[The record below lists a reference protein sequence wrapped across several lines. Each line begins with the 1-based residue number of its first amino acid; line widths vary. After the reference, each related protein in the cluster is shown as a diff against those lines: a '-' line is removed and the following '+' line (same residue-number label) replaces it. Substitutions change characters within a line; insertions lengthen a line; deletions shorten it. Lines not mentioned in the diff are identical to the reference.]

1 MGYHRLVAQASLHA
15 SSPRLATGVRIIVT
29 YKSAKALLEVLL
41 AIALPASILVG
52 AAEHLHSLALGL
64 RHHGL
69 SAWSMRLAD
78 LLVTA
83 TTGRHLALTA
93 VALALDGLLTSVEA
107 WSLWRGYV
115 WGAWLVVIATAS
127 LIPFE
132 IWELVREPR
141 MGRLLLVIVNGMI
154 VAYLSARV
162 RRGRARVG

>member
-1 MGYHRLVAQASLHA
+1 LHA
-15 SSPRLATGVRIIVT
+15 SSPRLATGIKIIVA
-29 YKSAKALLEVLL
+29 YKSVKALFEILL
-41 AIALPASILVG
+41 AIALPALILVG

-64 RHHGL
+64 RHHGV
-69 SAWSMRLAD
+69 SAWSIGLAN

-83 TTGRHLALTA
+83 TTVRHLALTA

-115 WGAWLVVIATAS
+115 WGASLVVIATAS

-154 VAYLSARV
+154 TVYLTGRV
-162 RRGRARVG
+162 RRARAKVG